1 MKRLSDKNLHRFE
14 RKMANNLLWE
24 FQLKVL
30 YSSQNG
36 LRRKDTTLICVT
48 HSMIRAYLNFKQ
60 HFDNLSYR
68 LGL

>member
-1 MKRLSDKNLHRFE
+1 MKRLSDKNLHWFE

-48 HSMIRAYLNFKQ
+48 RRMIWAYLNFKQ